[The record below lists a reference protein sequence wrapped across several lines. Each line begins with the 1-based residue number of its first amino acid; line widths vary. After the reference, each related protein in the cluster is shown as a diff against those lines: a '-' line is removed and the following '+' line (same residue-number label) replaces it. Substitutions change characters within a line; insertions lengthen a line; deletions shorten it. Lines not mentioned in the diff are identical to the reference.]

1 MKKQTINTF
10 IDKYSLN
17 GTIESVKWVVDSA
30 NKQIKTASI
39 SDDKNVLSFVVIKDS
54 AGLNDAEIGIND
66 TAKLKKLLNVLN
78 DEVNISFNTREDKI
92 VSLSLTGEST
102 DVQYVTADLSVIPK
116 VPELK
121 KLPPFNL
128 EIPLTKEFVTTFVK
142 AKNALSDVDTLT
154 FTKDKKDK
162 LKLVIGFSS
171 VNSNR
176 ISIDFKPTEGKDT
189 LGKTIHFSA
198 KYLKEIL
205 TSNNDCE
212 NAVLKISDAGIAH
225 VEFNNDVFNS
235 SYYLVE
241 IKNVD

>member
-1 MKKQTINTF
+1 MKKQVLNTF

-17 GTIESVKWVVDSA
+17 GTIESVKWVVDNK
-30 NKQIKTASI
+30 NKQIKTSSI
-39 SDDKNVLSFVVIKDS
+39 SDDKNVVSYVSIKDD
-54 AGLNDAEIGIND
+54 AGLSEAEIGIND
-66 TAKLKKLLNVLN
+66 TAKLKKLLGVLT
-78 DEVNISFNTREDKI
+78 DDVNITFNKRDEKI
-92 VSLSLTGEST
+92 VSLSLNSEGT

-116 VPELK
+116 VPDLK

-142 AKNALSDVDTLT
+142 AKSALSDVDTMT
-154 FTKDKKDK
+154 FSKDKKDK
-162 LKLVIGFSS
+162 IKLTIGYSS

-176 ISIDFKPTEGKDT
+176 INIDVKPVEGKDS

-205 TSNNDCE
+205 TSNSDCE

-225 VEFNNDVFNS
+225 VEFNNELFNS
-235 SYYLVE
+235 SYYLID
-241 IKNVD
+241 IKSVD

>member
-1 MKKQTINTF
+1 MKKQVLNTF

-17 GTIESVKWVVDSA
+17 GSIESVKWVVDNS
-30 NKQIKTASI
+30 NKQIKTSSI
-39 SDDKNVLSFVVIKDS
+39 SDDKNALSYVTIKDD
-54 AGLNDAEIGIND
+54 AGLVDSEFGIND
-66 TAKLKKLLNVLN
+66 TTKLKKLLNVLSE
-78 DEVNISFNTREDKI
+78 EVTVAFNKREEKI
-92 VSLSLTGEST
+92 VSLSLNSDGT

-116 VPELK
+116 VPDLK

-142 AKNALSDVDTLT
+142 AKSALSDVDTLT
-154 FTKDKKDK
+154 FSKDKKDK
-162 LKLVIGFSS
+162 IKLTIGYSN

-176 ISIDFKPTEGKDT
+176 INIDVKPTEGKDT

-205 TSNNDCE
+205 TSNSDCE

-225 VEFNNDVFNS
+225 VEFNNDTFNS

>member
-1 MKKQTINTF
+1 MKKQVLNTF

-17 GTIESVKWVVDSA
+17 GTIESVKWVVDNK
-30 NKQIKTASI
+30 NKQIKTSSI
-39 SDDKNVLSFVVIKDS
+39 SDDKNVVSYVSIKDD
-54 AGLNDAEIGIND
+54 AGLSEAEIGIND
-66 TAKLKKLLNVLN
+66 TAKLKKLLGVLT
-78 DEVNISFNTREDKI
+78 DDVNITFNKRDEKI
-92 VSLSLTGEST
+92 VSLSLNSEST

-116 VPELK
+116 VPDLK

-142 AKNALSDVDTLT
+142 AKSALSDVNTMT

-162 LKLVIGFSS
+162 IKLTIGYSS

-176 ISIDFKPTEGKDT
+176 INIDVKPVEGKDS

-205 TSNNDCE
+205 TSNSDCE

-225 VEFNNDVFNS
+225 VEFNNELFNS
-235 SYYLVE
+235 SYYLID
-241 IKNVD
+241 IKSVD

>member
-17 GTIESVKWVVDSA
+17 GTIESVKWVIDST

-66 TAKLKKLLNVLN
+66 TAKLKKLLSVLN
-78 DEVNISFNTREDKI
+78 DEVNISFNMREDKI
-92 VSLSLTGEST
+92 VSISLTGEST

>member
-17 GTIESVKWVVDSA
+17 GTIESVKWVVDSV

-39 SDDKNVLSFVVIKDS
+39 SDDKNVLSFVVIKDN

-66 TAKLKKLLNVLN
+66 TAKLKKLLSVLN
-78 DEVNISFNTREDKI
+78 DEVNISFNTRDDKI
-92 VSLSLTGEST
+92 VSLSLTSETT
-102 DVQYVTADLSVIPK
+102 DVQYVTADLSVIPN
-116 VPELK
+116 VPALK

-128 EIPLTKEFVTTFVK
+128 EIPLTKEFVSTFVK
-142 AKNALSDVDTLT
+142 AKSALSDVDTLT
-154 FTKDKKDK
+154 FVKDKKDK
-162 LKLVIGFSS
+162 IKLVIGFSN

-176 ISIDFKPTEGKDT
+176 ISMDFKPTEGKDT
-189 LGKTIHFSA
+189 LSKTIHFSA

-205 TSNNDCE
+205 TSNSDCE

-225 VEFNNDVFNS
+225 VEFNNDTFNS

>member
-1 MKKQTINTF
+1 MKKQVLNTF

-17 GTIESVKWVVDSA
+17 GTIESVKWVVDNK
-30 NKQIKTASI
+30 NKQIKTSSI
-39 SDDKNVLSFVVIKDS
+39 SDDKNVVSYVSIKDD
-54 AGLNDAEIGIND
+54 AGLSEAEIGIND
-66 TAKLKKLLNVLN
+66 TAKLKKLLGVLT
-78 DEVNISFNTREDKI
+78 DDVNITFNKRDEKI
-92 VSLSLTGEST
+92 VSLSLNSEGT

-116 VPELK
+116 VPDLK

-142 AKNALSDVDTLT
+142 AKSALSDVDTMT

-162 LKLVIGFSS
+162 IKLTIGYSS

-176 ISIDFKPTEGKDT
+176 INIDVKPVEGKDS

-205 TSNNDCE
+205 TSNSDCE
-212 NAVLKISDAGIAH
+212 NAVLKISDHGIMH
-225 VEFNNDVFNS
+225 VEFNNDLFNS
-235 SYYLVE
+235 NYYLIE
-241 IKNVD
+241 IKSVD

>member
-17 GTIESVKWVVDSA
+17 GTIESVKWVIDSA

-66 TAKLKKLLNVLN
+66 TAKLKKLLSVLN

-102 DVQYVTADLSVIPK
+102 DVQSVTADLSVIPK

>member
-1 MKKQTINTF
+1 MKKQVLNTF

-17 GTIESVKWVVDSA
+17 GTIESVKWVVDNK
-30 NKQIKTASI
+30 NKQIKTSSI
-39 SDDKNVLSFVVIKDS
+39 SDDKNVVSYVSIKDD
-54 AGLNDAEIGIND
+54 AGLSEAEIGIND
-66 TAKLKKLLNVLN
+66 TAKLKKLLGVLT
-78 DEVNISFNTREDKI
+78 DDVNITFNKRDEKI
-92 VSLSLTGEST
+92 VSLSLNSEST

-116 VPELK
+116 VPDLK

-142 AKNALSDVDTLT
+142 AKSALSDVDTMT

-162 LKLVIGFSS
+162 IKLTIGYSS

-176 ISIDFKPTEGKDT
+176 INIDVKPVDGKDS

-205 TSNNDCE
+205 TSNSDCE

-225 VEFNNDVFNS
+225 VEFNNELFNS
-235 SYYLVE
+235 SYYLID
-241 IKNVD
+241 IKSVD

>member
-39 SDDKNVLSFVVIKDS
+39 SDDKNVLSFVVIKDN

-66 TAKLKKLLNVLN
+66 TAKLKKLLGVLN
-78 DEVNISFNTREDKI
+78 DEVSISFNTREDKI
-92 VSLSLTGEST
+92 VSLSLTSETT
-102 DVQYVTADLSVIPK
+102 DVQYVTADLSVIPN
-116 VPELK
+116 VPALK

-142 AKNALSDVDTLT
+142 AKSALSDVDTLT
-154 FTKDKKDK
+154 FVKDKKDK
-162 LKLVIGFSS
+162 IKLVIGYSN

-176 ISIDFKPTEGKDT
+176 ISIDFKPSEGKDT
-189 LGKTIHFSA
+189 LSKTIHFSA

-205 TSNNDCE
+205 TSNSDCE

-225 VEFNNDVFNS
+225 VEFNNDLFNS

>member
-1 MKKQTINTF
+1 MKKQVLTTF

-17 GTIESVKWVVDSA
+17 GTIESVKWIVDNN

-39 SDDKNVLSFVVIKDS
+39 SDDKNVISYVVIKDD
-54 AGLNDAEIGIND
+54 AGLTDSEIGIND
-66 TAKLKKLLNVLN
+66 TN
-78 DEVNISFNTREDKI
+78 KI
-92 VSLSLTGEST
+92 VSLSLSSEGT
-102 DVQYVTADLSVIPK
+102 DVQYVTADLTVIPK
-116 VPELK
+116 VPDLK

-142 AKNALSDVDTLT
+142 AKTALSDVDTMT
-154 FTKDKKDK
+154 FIKDKKDK
-162 LKLVIGFSS
+162 IKLTIGYSS

-176 ISIDFKPTEGKDT
+176 INIDIKPTEGKDT

-205 TSNNDCE
+205 ISNSDCE

-225 VEFNNDVFNS
+225 VEFNNDLFNS
-235 SYYLVE
+235 SYYLID
-241 IKNVD
+241 IKSVD

>member
-1 MKKQTINTF
+1 MKKQVLNTF

-17 GTIESVKWVVDSA
+17 GTIESVKWVVDNK
-30 NKQIKTASI
+30 NKQIKTSSI
-39 SDDKNVLSFVVIKDS
+39 SDDKNVVSYVSIKDD
-54 AGLNDAEIGIND
+54 AGLSEAEIGIND
-66 TAKLKKLLNVLN
+66 TAKLKKLLGVLI
-78 DEVNISFNTREDKI
+78 DDVNITFNKRDEKI
-92 VSLSLTGEST
+92 VSLSLNSEST

-116 VPELK
+116 VPDLK

-142 AKNALSDVDTLT
+142 AKSALSDVDTMT

-162 LKLVIGFSS
+162 IKLTIGYSS

-176 ISIDFKPTEGKDT
+176 INIDVKPVEGKDS

-205 TSNNDCE
+205 TSNSDCE

-225 VEFNNDVFNS
+225 VEFNNELFNS
-235 SYYLVE
+235 SYYLID
-241 IKNVD
+241 IKSVD

>member
-17 GTIESVKWVVDSA
+17 GTIESVKWVIDSA

-39 SDDKNVLSFVVIKDS
+39 SDDKNVISFVVIKDN

-66 TAKLKKLLNVLN
+66 TAKLKKLLGVLN

-92 VSLSLTGEST
+92 VSLSLTGENT
-102 DVQYVTADLSVIPK
+102 DVQYVTSDLSVIPK

-176 ISIDFKPTEGKDT
+176 ISIDFKPTDGKDT
-189 LGKTIHFSA
+189 LSKTIHFSA

-205 TSNNDCE
+205 TSNSDCE
-212 NAVLKISDAGIAH
+212 NAVLKISDVGIAH
-225 VEFNNDVFNS
+225 VEFNNDMFNS

>member
-17 GTIESVKWVVDSA
+17 GTIESVKWVIDSA

-66 TAKLKKLLNVLN
+66 TAKLKKLLSVLN
-78 DEVNISFNTREDKI
+78 DEVNISFNMREDKI
-92 VSLSLTGEST
+92 VSISLTGEST

-128 EIPLTKEFVTTFVK
+128 EIALTKEFVTTFVK

-205 TSNNDCE
+205 TSNSDCE

>member
-17 GTIESVKWVVDSA
+17 GTIESVKWVIDSA

-39 SDDKNVLSFVVIKDS
+39 SDDKNVLSFVVIKDN

-66 TAKLKKLLNVLN
+66 TAKLKKLLGVLN

-92 VSLSLTGEST
+92 VSLSLAGENT

-205 TSNNDCE
+205 TSNSDCE
-212 NAVLKISDAGIAH
+212 NAVLKISDVGIAH
-225 VEFNNDVFNS
+225 VEFNNDTFNS

>member
-17 GTIESVKWVVDSA
+17 GTIESVKWVIDSA

-66 TAKLKKLLNVLN
+66 TAKLKKLLSVLN

>member
-66 TAKLKKLLNVLN
+66 TAKLKKLLSVLN
-78 DEVNISFNTREDKI
+78 DEVNISFNMREDKI
-92 VSLSLTGEST
+92 VSISLTGEST

-205 TSNNDCE
+205 TSNSDCE

-225 VEFNNDVFNS
+225 VEFNNDMFNS

>member
-1 MKKQTINTF
+1 MKKQVLNTF

-17 GTIESVKWVVDSA
+17 GTIESVKWVVDNK
-30 NKQIKTASI
+30 NKQIKTSSI
-39 SDDKNVLSFVVIKDS
+39 SDDKNVVSYVSIKDD
-54 AGLNDAEIGIND
+54 AGLSEAEIGIND
-66 TAKLKKLLNVLN
+66 TAKLKKLLGVLT
-78 DEVNISFNTREDKI
+78 DDVNITFNKRDEKI
-92 VSLSLTGEST
+92 VSLSLNSEST

-116 VPELK
+116 VPDLK

-142 AKNALSDVDTLT
+142 AKSALSDVDTMT

-162 LKLVIGFSS
+162 IKLTIGYSS

-176 ISIDFKPTEGKDT
+176 INIDVKPVEGKDS

-205 TSNNDCE
+205 TSNSDCE

-225 VEFNNDVFNS
+225 VEFNNELFSS
-235 SYYLVE
+235 SYYLID
-241 IKNVD
+241 IKSVD

>member
-1 MKKQTINTF
+1 MKKQVLNTF

-17 GTIESVKWVVDSA
+17 GTIESVKWVVDNK
-30 NKQIKTASI
+30 NKQIKTSSI
-39 SDDKNVLSFVVIKDS
+39 SDDKNVVSYVSIKDD
-54 AGLNDAEIGIND
+54 AGLSEAEIGIND
-66 TAKLKKLLNVLN
+66 TAKLKKLLGVLT
-78 DEVNISFNTREDKI
+78 DDVNITFNKRDEKI
-92 VSLSLTGEST
+92 VSLSLNSEST

-116 VPELK
+116 VPDLK

-142 AKNALSDVDTLT
+142 AKSALSDVDTMT

-162 LKLVIGFSS
+162 IKLTIGYSS

-176 ISIDFKPTEGKDT
+176 INIDVKPVEGKDS

-205 TSNNDCE
+205 TSNSDCE

-225 VEFNNDVFNS
+225 VEFNNELFNS
-235 SYYLVE
+235 SYYL
-241 IKNVD
+241 IFLFLL

>member
-1 MKKQTINTF
+1 MKKQVLNTF

-17 GTIESVKWVVDSA
+17 GTIESVKWVVDNK
-30 NKQIKTASI
+30 NKQIKTSSI
-39 SDDKNVLSFVVIKDS
+39 SDDKNVVSYVSIKDD
-54 AGLNDAEIGIND
+54 AGLSEAEIGIND
-66 TAKLKKLLNVLN
+66 TAKLKKLLGVLT
-78 DEVNISFNTREDKI
+78 DDVNITFNKRDEKI
-92 VSLSLTGEST
+92 VSLSLNSEST

-116 VPELK
+116 VPDLK

-128 EIPLTKEFVTTFVK
+128 EIALTKEFVTTFVK
-142 AKNALSDVDTLT
+142 AKSALSDVDTMT

-162 LKLVIGFSS
+162 IKLTIGYSS

-176 ISIDFKPTEGKDT
+176 INIDVKPVDGKDS

-205 TSNNDCE
+205 TSNSDCE

-225 VEFNNDVFNS
+225 VEFNNELFNS
-235 SYYLVE
+235 SYYLID
-241 IKNVD
+241 IKSVD

>member
-1 MKKQTINTF
+1 MKKQVLNTF

-17 GTIESVKWVVDSA
+17 GTIESVKWVVDNK
-30 NKQIKTASI
+30 NKQIKTSSI
-39 SDDKNVLSFVVIKDS
+39 SDDKNVVSYVSIKDD
-54 AGLNDAEIGIND
+54 AGLSEAEIGIND
-66 TAKLKKLLNVLN
+66 TAKLKKLLGVLT
-78 DEVNISFNTREDKI
+78 DDVNITFNKRDEKI
-92 VSLSLTGEST
+92 VSLSLNSEST
-102 DVQYVTADLSVIPK
+102 DVQYVTADISVIPK
-116 VPELK
+116 VPDLK

-142 AKNALSDVDTLT
+142 AKSALSDVDTMT

-162 LKLVIGFSS
+162 IKLTIGYSS

-176 ISIDFKPTEGKDT
+176 INIDVKPVEGKDS

-205 TSNNDCE
+205 TSNSDCE

-225 VEFNNDVFNS
+225 VEFNNELFNS
-235 SYYLVE
+235 SYYLID
-241 IKNVD
+241 IKSVD

>member
-17 GTIESVKWVVDSA
+17 GTIESVKWVIDSA

-39 SDDKNVLSFVVIKDS
+39 SDDKNVLSFVLIKDS

-66 TAKLKKLLNVLN
+66 TAKLKKLLSVLN

-92 VSLSLTGEST
+92 VSISLTGEST

>member
-17 GTIESVKWVVDSA
+17 GTIESVKWIVDSSS
-30 NKQIKTASI
+30 KQIKTASI
-39 SDDKNVLSFVVIKDS
+39 SDDKNVLSFVTIKDS

-66 TAKLKKLLNVLN
+66 TTKLKKLLNVLN
-78 DEVNISFNTREDKI
+78 DEVNISFNIREDKI

-205 TSNNDCE
+205 TSNSDCE

>member
-1 MKKQTINTF
+1 MKKQVLNTF

-17 GTIESVKWVVDSA
+17 GTIESVKWVVDNK
-30 NKQIKTASI
+30 NKQIKTSSI
-39 SDDKNVLSFVVIKDS
+39 SDDKNVVSYVSIKDD
-54 AGLNDAEIGIND
+54 AGLSEAEIGIND
-66 TAKLKKLLNVLN
+66 TAKLKKLLGVLT
-78 DEVNISFNTREDKI
+78 DDVNIAFNKREEKI
-92 VSLSLTGEST
+92 VSLSLTSEST

-116 VPELK
+116 VPDLK

-142 AKNALSDVDTLT
+142 AKSALSDVDTMT

-162 LKLVIGFSS
+162 IKLTIGYSS

-176 ISIDFKPTEGKDT
+176 INIDVKPVEGKDT

-205 TSNNDCE
+205 TSNSDCE

-225 VEFNNDVFNS
+225 VEFNNELFNS
-235 SYYLVE
+235 SYYLID
-241 IKNVD
+241 IKSVD

>member
-66 TAKLKKLLNVLN
+66 TAKLKKLLSVLN

-205 TSNNDCE
+205 TSNSDCE

>member
-1 MKKQTINTF
+1 MKKQVLNTF

-17 GTIESVKWVVDSA
+17 GTIESVKWVVDNK
-30 NKQIKTASI
+30 NKQIKTSSI
-39 SDDKNVLSFVVIKDS
+39 SDDKNVVSYVSIKDD
-54 AGLNDAEIGIND
+54 AGLSEAEIGIND
-66 TAKLKKLLNVLN
+66 TAKLKKLLGVLT
-78 DEVNISFNTREDKI
+78 DDVNIAFNKREEKI
-92 VSLSLTGEST
+92 VSLSLNSEST

-116 VPELK
+116 VPDLK

-142 AKNALSDVDTLT
+142 AKSALSDVDTMT

-162 LKLVIGFSS
+162 IKLTIGYSS

-176 ISIDFKPTEGKDT
+176 INIDVKPVEGKDS

-205 TSNNDCE
+205 TSNSDCE

-225 VEFNNDVFNS
+225 VEFNNELFNS
-235 SYYLVE
+235 SYYLID
-241 IKNVD
+241 IKSVD

>member
-1 MKKQTINTF
+1 MKKQVLNTF

-17 GTIESVKWVVDSA
+17 GTIESVKWVVDNK
-30 NKQIKTASI
+30 NKQIKTSSI
-39 SDDKNVLSFVVIKDS
+39 SDDKNVVSYVSIKDD
-54 AGLNDAEIGIND
+54 AGLSEAEIGIND
-66 TAKLKKLLNVLN
+66 TAKLKKLLGVLT
-78 DEVNISFNTREDKI
+78 DDVNITFNKRDEKI
-92 VSLSLTGEST
+92 VSLSLNSEGT

-116 VPELK
+116 VPDLK

-142 AKNALSDVDTLT
+142 AKSALSDVDTMT

-162 LKLVIGFSS
+162 IKLTIGYSS

-176 ISIDFKPTEGKDT
+176 INIDVKPVEGKDS

-225 VEFNNDVFNS
+225 VEFNNELFNS
-235 SYYLVE
+235 SYYLID
-241 IKNVD
+241 IKSVD